1 MNLSGRKFVIVLI
14 FLSVGLI
21 FILRLFFLQVVDD
34 QWKVMAANASERV
47 IIEYPSRGLIYDRN
61 GELIVANTAVYDL
74 MVVPREV
81 TDCDTAALCELL
93 DIDTAEFAKR
103 FNAAYQYSIYKP
115 SVFEKQ
121 IPASDYT
128 NIAENLHRFPGF
140 YGQARTLRYY
150 PRSAAAHAMGYVSE
164 VSPSTIE
171 KNPYYQRGDYIGAN
185 GVESIYEESL
195 RGRRGKRYVLVDV
208 HNNEQGPYAN
218 GRFDTLARAGKNLTS
233 SLDLDLQV
241 YGEQLMKNK
250 RGSIVAIEPE
260 TGEILAMVTTPG
272 YDPNLLVGRVRGK
285 NYRHLSQD
293 TLKPLFNRALMA
305 RYPPGSTFKLLQ
317 ALIGLDEDVIDE
329 HTAFGCHGGY
339 YYAGRR
345 LGCHSHASPVALK
358 YSIQTSCNAYYCHV
372 FKRVM
377 DKYPTSE
384 ESYQVW
390 RDHLASFGLGSK
402 LHTDMT
408 GEISGFIPQTTYYDK
423 FYGRHRWNGHTII
436 SLAIG
441 QGEMGFTPLQTAN
454 FTAAIANRGW
464 YRTPHIIKEI
474 GGHPITDSLY
484 TQVHH
489 VDIDPEYFD
498 MVVDGMF
505 RVVESG
511 TGRGVRFSPDIEVC
525 GKTGTAQNP
534 HGKDHSIFIA
544 FAPKDNPKIAV
555 AVYVENVGFGST
567 WAAPIASLTIEKY
580 LTDTITRPRVEQRML
595 TADLIHPEP

>member
-1 MNLSGRKFVIVLI
+1 MNLSGRKFVIVMI

-34 QWKVMAANASERV
+34 QWKVMAANASERA
-47 IIEYPSRGLIYDRN
+47 ITEYPSRGLIFDRY
-61 GELIVANTAVYDL
+61 GKLIVGNTAVYDL

-81 TDCDTAALCELL
+81 TKCDTSALCELL
-93 DIDTAEFAKR
+93 GIGEDEYVSRLK
-103 FNAAYQYSIYKP
+103 AARTYSVYKP

-128 NIAENLHRFPGF
+128 NIAENLYRFPGF

-150 PRSAAAHAMGYVSE
+150 PEKAAAHAMGYVSE
-164 VSPSTIE
+164 VSPSIME
-171 KNPYYQRGDYIGAN
+171 KDNYYRRGDYIGAN
-185 GVESIYEESL
+185 GVESVYEESL

-208 HNNEQGPYAN
+208 HNNEQGSFAN
-218 GRFDTLARAGKNLTS
+218 GRFDTVAHSGKDLTS
-233 SLDLDLQV
+233 ALDLDLQV
-241 YGEQLMKNK
+241 YGERLMQNK
-250 RGSIVAIEPE
+250 RGSIVAIEPQS
-260 TGEILAMVTTPG
+260 GEILALVTEPG

-285 NYRHLSQD
+285 NYLQLSQD
-293 TLKPLFNRALMA
+293 TMKPLFNRALMA

-317 ALIGLDEDVIDE
+317 ALIGLQEEVVDEN
-329 HTAFGCHGGY
+329 TAFSCHGGY

-345 LGCHSHASPVALK
+345 LGCHTHASPVALL
-358 YSIQTSCNAYYCHV
+358 YSIQTSCNAYYCNV

-384 ESYQVW
+384 DSYKVW
-390 RDHLASFGLGSK
+390 RHHLETFGLGSK
-402 LHTDMT
+402 LQTDMT
-408 GEISGFIPQTTYYDK
+408 GETDGFIPETTYYDK
-423 FYGRHRWNGHTII
+423 FYGRNRWNGHTII

-441 QGEMGFTPLQTAN
+441 QGEVGLTPLQTAN
-454 FTAAIANRGW
+454 FTATIANRGW
-464 YRTPHIIKEI
+464 YFTPHIIKEI
-474 GGHPITDSLY
+474 DGQPITDSLY
-484 TQVHH
+484 TKVRRTN
-489 VDIDPEYFD
+489 IDPKYFD

-525 GKTGTAQNP
+525 GKTGTSQNP

-567 WAAPIASLTIEKY
+567 WAAPIASLVIEKY
-580 LTDTITRPRVEQRML
+580 LTDTITRPRVEERII
-595 TADLIHPEP
+595 TADLIHATP